1 MDYFSPQTILIYGIL
16 IGIALTVSFQ
26 MAWNEF
32 RAQQSQPKRHTR
44 RS

>member
-1 MDYFSPQTILIYGIL
+1 MDYFSSETILIYGIL

-32 RAQQSQPKRHTR
+32 KQAQQTKRHAA